1 MRTAVLYNGINSG
14 QFDSVSWTGL
24 LPILVTTWLSA
35 KLSLE
40 SDPTALE
47 PAWPDYDQW

>member
-24 LPILVTTWLSA
+24 LSILVTTWLSA

-40 SDPTALE
+40 GDPAALE
-47 PAWPDYDQW
+47 PAWPDQNQW